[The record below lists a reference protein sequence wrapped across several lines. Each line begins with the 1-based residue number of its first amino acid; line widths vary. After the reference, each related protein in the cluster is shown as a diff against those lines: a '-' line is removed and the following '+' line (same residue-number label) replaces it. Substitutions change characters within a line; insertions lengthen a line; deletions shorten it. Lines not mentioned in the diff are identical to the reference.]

1 VYLLT
6 VLWATLTDFR
16 RDEECVDE
24 YALSFSLSTLLQS
37 ENLLRKIE
45 EETLPMTRLSRNVNA
60 VTMSS
65 VLADSKAVIK
75 AAKYSIS
82 VCEPPWLLITS
93 VTAANTAQICL

>member
-45 EETLPMTRLSRNVNA
+45 EETL
-60 VTMSS
+60 
-65 VLADSKAVIK
+65 
-75 AAKYSIS
+75 
-82 VCEPPWLLITS
+82 EP
-93 VTAANTAQICL
+93 